1 MTEANCLREISGRLR
16 FGSET
21 TFGEALVDTGPA
33 LKRALESRRLDKLLG
48 LLVRLAEQR
57 IADAGTEV
65 TQFKRWW
72 LAESLDRVADAC
84 DAYDKRNCWSV
95 TGVHRERRGAPIDR
109 H

>member
-1 MTEANCLREISGRLR
+1 MSKASQLRDISGRLR

-21 TFGEALVDTGPA
+21 TFGEALADAGPA
-33 LKRALESRRLDKLLG
+33 LKRALESHRLDKPVG
-48 LLVRLAEQR
+48 LLVNLAERR

-72 LAESLDRVADAC
+72 LAESLDSVADAC
-84 DAYDKRNCWSV
+84 DAYDRRA
-95 TGVHRERRGAPIDR
+95 GRIERERRRRDA